1 MKAISIFNFLKL
13 ETRLFLVVMTKEF
26 CVCGYM
32 AIANET
38 LSIE

>member
-1 MKAISIFNFLKL
+1 
-13 ETRLFLVVMTKEF
+13 MTKEF

-38 LSIE
+38 LSIEWPGTDNFEILEKIKGRE